1 MATAK
6 VNAANDFL
14 GTGRR
19 KSSVARVRLRPGTGK
34 ITVNKRDLEAFFT
47 IVQHRM
53 DVISP
58 LIETGKR
65 DSVDISINVS
75 GGGVTGQSGACK
87 LGISRALRKLD
98 AETYEPL
105 KKAGLLTRD
114 SRMSERKKYG
124 LHKARKATQFSK
136 R

>member
-6 VNAANDFL
+6 ANSANDFL

-19 KSSVARVRLRPGTGK
+19 KSSVARVRLRPGSGK
-34 ITVNKRDLEAFFT
+34 ITINERELDAFFT
-47 IVQHRM
+47 IPQHRL
-53 DVISP
+53 DVLAP
-58 LIETGKR
+58 LVETGKR
-65 DSVDISINVS
+65 DVVDVSIRVD
-75 GGGVTGQSGACK
+75 GGGITGQSGACK
-87 LGISRALRKLD
+87 LGIARALRKLD

>member
-1 MATAK
+1 MATA
-6 VNAANDFL
+6 NAANDLL

-34 ITVNKRDLEAFFT
+34 ITINDRGLDEFFT

-53 DVISP
+53 DVVAP

-65 DSVDISINVS
+65 DSVDVNIRVS
-75 GGGVTGQSGACK
+75 GGGITGQSGACK
-87 LGISRALRKLD
+87 LGIARALRKLD

>member
-6 VNAANDFL
+6 ANSASDFL

-19 KSSVARVRLRPGTGK
+19 KSSVARVRLRPGSGK
-34 ITVNKRDLEAFFT
+34 ITVNDRDLDVFFT
-47 IVQHRM
+47 IAQHRM

-58 LIETGKR
+58 LLETGKR
-65 DSVDISINVS
+65 DAVDISIRVD
-75 GGGVTGQSGACK
+75 GGGITGQSGACK
-87 LGISRALRKLD
+87 LGIARALRKLD

-105 KKAGLLTRD
+105 KKAGMLTRD

>member
-6 VNAANDFL
+6 VNPANDFL

-34 ITVNKRDLEAFFT
+34 VIVNKRELNEFFT
-47 IVQHRM
+47 IVQHQR
-53 DVISP
+53 DVLSP

-65 DSVDISINVS
+65 DVVDILVRVN
-75 GGGVTGQSGACK
+75 GGGITGQSGACK
-87 LGISRALRKLD
+87 LGISRALRKFD
-98 AETYEPL
+98 PETYEPL

>member
-1 MATAK
+1 M
-6 VNAANDFL
+6 L
-14 GTGRR
+14 
-19 KSSVARVRLRPGTGK
+19 
-34 ITVNKRDLEAFFT
+34 
-47 IVQHRM
+47 
-53 DVISP
+53 SP

-65 DSVDISINVS
+65 DVVDIWVRVD
-75 GGGVTGQSGACK
+75 GGGITGQSGACK
-87 LGISRALRKLD
+87 LGISRALRKFD
-98 AETYEPL
+98 PETYEPL